1 MKIYFHLCLEDFTNC
16 YIVVNDDPS
25 VKEAIIID
33 PGEISEEMINQIEGG
48 GYKLSACLITHNHKN
63 HVAGLETLMRI
74 YEPKIYAADSEVVG
88 MKCELIHGDGKMKL
102 AGLDVDFF
110 SVPGHSPDSMVYKI
124 GNVLF
129 TGDTLF
135 AGSIGETSSQYSAKL
150 LRNNINAKLL
160 SQTNGLVLMPGHG
173 PPSTLEAE
181 REFNIDMD

>member
-1 MKIYFHLCLEDFTNC
+1 
-16 YIVVNDDPS
+16 
-25 VKEAIIID
+25 
-33 PGEISEEMINQIEGG
+33 
-48 GYKLSACLITHNHKN
+48 
-63 HVAGLETLMRI
+63 MRI

-160 SQTNGLVLMPGHG
+160 SQTDGLVLMPGHG

-181 REFNIDMD
+181 REFNIDMN